1 MWGIFNTLI
10 WEWFEIN
17 LKFLKY
23 YIFIYIRK
31 FSENSN
37 ISQLNLILSAKIER
51 LVTFYNIQMTTYVL
65 YFMINYKNQF
75 PILCF
80 TQKSINKVREKT
92 QICEQLV
99 QSGSSAGHREF
110 PIRFSTVGKF
120 NVVRVKTSYTFYLSN
135 IPSS

>member
-1 MWGIFNTLI
+1 MWRIFNTLI

-23 YIFIYIRK
+23 YIFIYFRT
-31 FSENSN
+31 FSANSN
-37 ISQLNLILSAKIER
+37 ISQLNLIFSIKIER
-51 LVTFYNIQMTTYVL
+51 LVTFYNIQMITYVL

-80 TQKSINKVREKT
+80 TLKSINKVREKT

-99 QSGSSAGHREF
+99 QSGSSAGQREF

-120 NVVRVKTSYTFYLSN
+120 NIDGAKTSYTFYLPN
-135 IPSS
+135 IHSS

>member
-1 MWGIFNTLI
+1 
-10 WEWFEIN
+10 
-17 LKFLKY
+17 
-23 YIFIYIRK
+23 
-31 FSENSN
+31 
-37 ISQLNLILSAKIER
+37 
-51 LVTFYNIQMTTYVL
+51 MTTYVL

-120 NVVRVKTSYTFYLSN
+120 NVIRVKTPYTFYLAN
-135 IPSS
+135 LPSS